1 MTATLTSLRLHI
13 EEQLVRG
20 EQVTAV
26 MGAEVENLIYSYLK
40 LLSSGRITARTKDL
54 GQMMVYIPVKQGA
67 KIRWKC
73 VGGPIEVMPPEC
85 R

>member
-73 VGGPIEVMPPEC
+73 VGGLS